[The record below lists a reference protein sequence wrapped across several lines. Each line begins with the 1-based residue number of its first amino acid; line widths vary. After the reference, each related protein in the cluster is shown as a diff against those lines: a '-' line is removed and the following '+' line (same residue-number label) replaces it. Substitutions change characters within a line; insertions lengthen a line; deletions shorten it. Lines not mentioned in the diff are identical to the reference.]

1 MQVLEQQ
8 RYRITNQNI
17 FGPSL
22 SDGLCKRQ
30 QVLIEP
36 RTKALLLP
44 LLPLLTAG
52 DADQAALVL
61 VHSSQFHCALLK
73 LFHILKLHF
82 SWR

>member
-8 RYRITNQNI
+8 RYRITNQKI
-17 FGPSL
+17 FGSSL
-22 SDGLCKRQ
+22 PDGLCKRQ
-30 QVLIEP
+30 QDLIEP
-36 RTKALLLP
+36 RTKALLL